1 MKKLAFMLLLLTFTS
16 VGLTDSVM
24 ASSDQ
29 GLLIS
34 QIKLGGK
41 DLNGETTEYI
51 AITNT
56 SEFDISLSGLR
67 IEYLRAPNNTSL
79 PIFDCS
85 LPLWSG
91 VDLDIHKIQD
101 VIDLQPG
108 QTIEYS
114 FSLTDGRGGVIR
126 LGSVAVV
133 DDVEVV
139 TIHDIV
145 GWNRG
150 SSTTSCASGSPIA
163 INTNLTAS
171 RIYYQ
176 LGDRIVMTNTG
187 DNSKDFVAGLN
198 GLDVCI
204 NIADV
209 QPTLPVGFIKDEV
222 TSECNVPTPP
232 LDDTAEPPGQPDPDD
247 PETPI
252 TPVVNLCDGLILS
265 EIAANVLNQFIEI
278 RNSSPSPL
286 DMKDCK
292 IQTNRSDTQLY
303 SLPDYELDSG
313 EYYTIWLKDTDLTL
327 TKTTTGVVYLLSSD
341 SLIEVDSV
349 AYANLKP
356 ETSWSEIDDEWMQTY
371 TITSGE
377 DNEYTRYPPCEV
389 GYERNLE
396 SGRCVK
402 LVSQLEPSLAP
413 CAADQFRNPLTNRC
427 NKITNIEE
435 PVDCGEGRE
444 RNVATGRC
452 RNIVSEYTLVPCRED
467 QYRSEET
474 NRCRSIATMAA
485 SALKPCADDQ
495 FRNPLTNRCKKIA
508 SVDELADCGEGRER
522 NPETNRCRN
531 VVSMASMPKAAF
543 AVEPIKQTGVAFV
556 GWWALGGVLLLAF
569 GYAGW
574 EWRHE
579 IYNGIKSLSPKA
591 GGK

>member
-1 MKKLAFMLLLLTFTS
+1 MLLLLMVAS
-16 VGLTDSVM
+16 VSLTDSAM

-34 QIKLGGK
+34 QIKLGGPSL
-41 DLNGETTEYI
+41 DGRATEYVS
-51 AITNT
+51 ITNT
-56 SEFDISLSGLR
+56 SDAVMSFDGLKV
-67 IEYLRAPNNTSL
+67 EYLRAPTTASPLTYDCNIYPWSSTDLKTYSL
-79 PIFDCS
+79 PS
-85 LPLWSG
+85 LTN
-91 VDLDIHKIQD
+91 I
-101 VIDLQPG
+101 QPG
-108 QTIEYS
+108 QTIDYS
-114 FSLTDGRGGVIR
+114 FLLRDDMGGAVR
-126 LGSVAVV
+126 LSSAAVV
-133 DDVEVV
+133 DDIESV
-139 TIHDIV
+139 TVHDVV

-171 RIYYQ
+171 RIYYR
-176 LGDRIVMTNTG
+176 LGDRIVMANTG
-187 DNSKDFVAGLN
+187 DNSKDFVIGLN

-209 QPTLPVGFIKDEV
+209 QSTLPVGFVKDET
-222 TSECNVPTPP
+222 TSECDVPTPP
-232 LDDTAEPPGQPDPDD
+232 LDDTADPPGQPDPDD

-252 TPVVNLCDGLILS
+252 TPAVNLCDGLILS
-265 EIAANVLNQFIEI
+265 EIAANAPDQFIEI

-286 DMKDCK
+286 DIKDCK
-292 IQTNRSDTQLY
+292 IQTNRSDTRLY
-303 SLPDYELDSG
+303 SLPSYELDSD

-377 DNEYTRYPPCEV
+377 DNKYTKYPPCDV

-435 PVDCGEGRE
+435 PADCGEGRE

-452 RNIVSEYTLVPCRED
+452 RNIVSESTLVPCRED

-485 SALKPCADDQ
+485 SVLKPCADDQ
-495 FRNPLTNRCKKIA
+495 FRNPLTNRCKRIA

-531 VVSMASMPKAAF
+531 VVSMAGMPKAAF